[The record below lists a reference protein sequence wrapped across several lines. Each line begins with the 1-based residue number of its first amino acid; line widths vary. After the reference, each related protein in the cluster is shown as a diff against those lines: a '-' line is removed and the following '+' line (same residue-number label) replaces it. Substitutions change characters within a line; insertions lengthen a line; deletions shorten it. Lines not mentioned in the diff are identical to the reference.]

1 MSSASFENF
10 QRQLH
15 STGRSHGEGYSST
28 YFVGMSEEEQSKAV
42 ALLRHAAL
50 GGDATAIDGLR
61 YLVNAQTTE
70 ALREVVSRS
79 VVDVMTV
86 KAAAALYE
94 RNGDEYMVGLI
105 LNGVGSNARFVSWH
119 SLQSLPDN
127 ELDSPGMTKKAS
139 EVLSS
144 FVLQED
150 DLVRRH
156 MAAKK
161 LLKFLGL
168 SNDPRHREI
177 VLGLANESLQ
187 IRRSTLDLIEA
198 K

>member
-15 STGRSHGEGYSST
+15 SPGRSHGEGYSST

-105 LNGVGSNARFVSWH
+105 LNGVGSNDRFVSWH

>member
-42 ALLRHAAL
+42 ALLRQAAL

-105 LNGVGSNARFVSWH
+105 LNGVGSSDRFVSWH

>member
-79 VVDVMTV
+79 VVDVMTA

-105 LNGVGSNARFVSWH
+105 LNGVGSNDRFVSWH

>member
-86 KAAAALYE
+86 KEAAALYE

-105 LNGVGSNARFVSWH
+105 LNGVGSSDRFVSWH

>member
-42 ALLRHAAL
+42 ALLRQAAL

-79 VVDVMTV
+79 VVDVMTI

-105 LNGVGSNARFVSWH
+105 LNGVGSSDRFVSWH